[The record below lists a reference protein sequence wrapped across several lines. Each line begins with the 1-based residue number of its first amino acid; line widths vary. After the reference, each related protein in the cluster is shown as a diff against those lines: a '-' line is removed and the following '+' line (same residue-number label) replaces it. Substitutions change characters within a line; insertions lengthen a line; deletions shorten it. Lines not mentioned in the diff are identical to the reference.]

1 MLNVFMMNMTY
12 DVPVKLFSFQ
22 LLIMALYIAS
32 ADHQRL
38 LGLFIK
44 NKAVG
49 KVEWPPMFTTRWK
62 RHTLAVIQVVL
73 AGYMMYNPYNL
84 GTQREEM
91 TNPDRP
97 RPALYGIH
105 DVEVFV
111 INGDTLPPLT
121 TDTVRWSKAF
131 MDLPGFGGN
140 TNWGIKDMQNN
151 LRYLRAELD
160 TVEQV
165 MTLKPFR
172 DTVNAYPMRYEFHE
186 GNLSL
191 SGVFEGDTLH
201 IETSFF
207 DPNDFI
213 LISRG
218 FHWINEMPYNR
229 GVPYRN

>member
-22 LLIMALYIAS
+22 LMIMAIYIAL

-62 RHTLAVIQVVL
+62 RHILAVIQVVL
-73 AGYMMYNPYNL
+73 AGYFMYNPYNL
-84 GTQREEM
+84 GTQRERM

-105 DVEVFV
+105 DVDVFV

-140 TNWGIKDMQNN
+140 INWGIKDMQNN

-172 DTVNAYPMRYEFHE
+172 DTVNAYPMQYEFHE

-207 DPNDFI
+207 DPKDFI

-218 FHWINEMPYNR
+218 FHWISEVPYNR